1 MEVLETFMSKDQ
13 IRKLSPYQHVRLRT
27 TVYYGSTA
35 LHTQPVLDFTSERAC
50 VKDYSW
56 VPAVFTSAREVWDNA
71 LDEVIAHG
79 HGSKIEISYDPETM
93 TFSVEDDGRG
103 IPIDW
108 DEQHQ
113 MHKATLALS
122 ELMSGRNFD
131 ERTNTA
137 GMNGIGASGVN
148 YCSEYFHVDIH
159 RDDQRF
165 QQKFTEGSEIF
176 GDSLQIGKPK
186 ITAKQSKSGTKITFK
201 LSGTVFKDL
210 TLPEQFLK
218 SRIIEIACANPS
230 VKFKYNGEAI
240 RARKGSQA
248 LFAGYEPIIVDV
260 NLEEKQFASE
270 FILVPNFTQMGDMSH
285 SLVNNIPVFNGGTQ
299 IDSFKKYFVTNLLN
313 SLTRESK
320 RRGLTPNRSDVM
332 ETMLIYNVTNMLKPD
347 FDSQSKTR
355 LINEEVETYIKAA
368 LDDEK
373 LYKKLLRD
381 NKTWIDQIYERC
393 AARTQKKDD
402 AETAKLARKVLRT
415 KVPKLMDATGKDRT
429 KCILLIAEGD
439 SAVSSVSAVRDPEV
453 HGGLPLRG
461 KILNVRGESNKTILD
476 NSICQ
481 DIMSSIGLTLGA
493 KVKRDELRYGQVWIT
508 CDADTDGANI
518 MALLTNFFYL
528 HWPELFDANLPA
540 FFLVFSTP
548 FIIQEDKKKQ
558 RHYWYSDDW
567 QNYNGDDWKGCVKP
581 TRAKGLGSLEEV
593 DWVNS
598 LAKPR
603 LIPLTDDG
611 KLEDTLRLIFDKTL
625 ADSRKE
631 WMSI

>member
-1 MEVLETFMSKDQ
+1 MAKDE
-13 IRKLSPYQHVRLRT
+13 IKRLTPYQHVRLRGT
-27 TVYYGSTA
+27 MYLGSTA
-35 LHTQPVLDFTSERAC
+35 PHTQQTLDFTGEKATL
-50 VKDYSW
+50 KEFTW
-56 VPAVFTSAREVWDNA
+56 VPAVATCAREIWENS

-79 HGSKIEISYDPETM
+79 HGSKIEVTYDPVTM
-93 TFSVEDDGRG
+93 TFTVGDDGRG

-108 DEQHQ
+108 DEQHN
-113 MHKATLALS
+113 MHKVTLALS
-122 ELMSGRNFD
+122 ELMAGRNFE
-131 ERTNTA
+131 ERGNTA

-148 YCSEYFHVDIH
+148 YCSEYFVVDVH
-159 RDDQRF
+159 RDGKRFLQRF
-165 QQKFTEGSEIF
+165 EEGNEIF
-176 GDSLQIGKPK
+176 GDALQVHAPK
-186 ITAKQSKSGTKITFK
+186 ITSKQGKSGTKITFK
-201 LSGTVFKDL
+201 LSATVFKDL
-210 TLPEQFLK
+210 TLPEPFLK
-218 SRIIEIACANPS
+218 SRLIEIAYANPD
-230 VKFKYNGEAI
+230 VKFKYNGEWI
-240 RARKGSQA
+240 RTRKGSQA
-248 LFAGYEPIIVDV
+248 LFAGYEPVVISADV
-260 NLEEKQFASE
+260 PDKQFESE
-270 FILVPNFTQMGDMSH
+270 FILVPNFVESGDASH
-285 SLVNNIPVFNGGTQ
+285 SLVNNIPVLNGGTQ
-299 IDSFKKYFVTNLLN
+299 IDAFRKHFVTNLLN
-313 SLTRESK
+313 NLTRESK
-320 RRGLTPNRSDVM
+320 RRGLTPNRSDVL
-332 ETMLIYNVTNMLKPD
+332 ETVLIYNVTRMLKPD

-355 LINEEVETYIKAA
+355 LINEEVETYIRAA
-368 LDDEK
+368 LDDDK
-373 LYKKLLRD
+373 LYKKIVRD
-381 NKTWIDQIYERC
+381 HKAWIDSIYDRC

-439 SAVSSVSAVRDPEV
+439 SAVSSVSAVRDPEI

-476 NSICQ
+476 NAICQ

-528 HWPELFDANLPA
+528 HWPELFDPALPA

-567 QNYNGDDWKGCVKP
+567 HTYNGDDWKGCAKP

-611 KLEDTLRLIFDKTL
+611 KLDDTLKLIFDKTL
-625 ADSRKE
+625 ADSRKT

>member
-1 MEVLETFMSKDQ
+1 MNDQ

-27 TVYYGSTA
+27 TVYYGSTTA
-35 LHTQPVLDFTSERAC
+35 HTQPVLDFTNDKAQVQEFT
-50 VKDYSW
+50 W
-56 VPAVFTSAREVWDNA
+56 VPAVFTAAREVWDNA
-71 LDEVIAHG
+71 LDEVVAHG
-79 HGSKIEISYDPETM
+79 HGSKIEITYDPVSM
-93 TFSVEDDGRG
+93 TFTVEDDGRG

-108 DEQHQ
+108 DADHK
-113 MHKATLALS
+113 MHKVTLALS

-148 YCSEYFHVDIH
+148 FCSEYFHVDIH
-159 RDDQRF
+159 RDGSRF
-165 QQKFTEGSEIF
+165 QQKFSEGNAVF
-176 GDSLQIGKPK
+176 GDALQIGKPK
-186 ITAKQSKSGTKITFK
+186 ITTKQAKSGTCITFK
-201 LSGTVFKDL
+201 LSSSVFKDV

-218 SRIIEIACANPS
+218 SRVIEIACANPN

-248 LFAGYEPIIVDV
+248 LFAGYEPVVISADV
-260 NLEEKQFASE
+260 PDKQFESE
-270 FILVPNFTQMGDMSH
+270 FILVPNFVQSGDMSH

-299 IDSFKKYFVTNLLN
+299 IDAFKKHFVSNLLN

-320 RRGLTPNRSDVM
+320 RRGLTPNRSDVL
-332 ETMLIYNVTNMLKPD
+332 ESVLIYNVTRMLKPD

-355 LINEEVETYIKAA
+355 LINEEVETYIRTA

-373 LYKKLLRD
+373 VYKKIVRD
-381 NKTWIDQIYERC
+381 HKSWIDSIYERC

-493 KVKRDELRYGQVWIT
+493 KVKRDDLRYGQVWIT

-528 HWPELFDANLPA
+528 HWPELFDPTLPA

-558 RHYWYSDDW
+558 RHYWYSDDCD
-567 QNYNGDDWKGCVKP
+567 QYNPDDWKGCAKA

-611 KLEDTLRLIFDKTL
+611 KLEDTLKLIFDKTL

>member
-1 MEVLETFMSKDQ
+1 MAKDE
-13 IRKLSPYQHVRLRT
+13 IKKLSPYQHVRLRT
-27 TVYYGSTA
+27 TVYYGSTT
-35 LHTQPVLDFTSERAC
+35 LHTQPVLDFTQEKAC
-50 VKDYSW
+50 VKEYSW

-71 LDEVIAHG
+71 LDEVVAHG
-79 HGSKIEISYDPETM
+79 HGTKIDITFDPDTM

-108 DEQHQ
+108 DEDHK
-113 MHKATLALS
+113 MHKVTLALS

-148 YCSEYFHVDIH
+148 YCSEFFNVDIH
-159 RDDQRF
+159 RGGKRF
-165 QQKFTEGSEIF
+165 QQNFSEGNPMF
-176 GDSLQIGKPK
+176 GDSLQIGEPK
-186 ITAKQSKSGTKITFK
+186 ITSKQGKTGTKITFK
-201 LSGTVFKDL
+201 LSASVFKVL
-210 TLPEQFLK
+210 TLSAEFLR
-218 SRIIEIACANPS
+218 SRIVEIACANPTI
-230 VKFKYNGEAI
+230 KFKFNGELI
-240 RARKGSQA
+240 KARKGSHS
-248 LFAGYEPIIVDV
+248 LFAGYEPIVINMDLVD
-260 NLEEKQFASE
+260 KQFASE
-270 FILVPNFTQMGDMSH
+270 FILVPNFTDGADMSH

-299 IDSFKKYFVTNLLN
+299 IDSFKKYFVSNLLN
-313 SLTRESK
+313 NLTRESK

-332 ETMLIYNVTNMLKPD
+332 ETLLIYNVTNMLKPD

-355 LINEEVETYIKAA
+355 LINEEVEAYIRTA

-373 LYKKLLRD
+373 LYKKILRD
-381 NKTWIDQIYERC
+381 NKIWIDQIYARC

-402 AETAKLARKVLRT
+402 ADTAKLARKVLRT

-429 KCILLIAEGD
+429 QCILLIAEGD
-439 SAVSSVSAVRDPEV
+439 SAVSSVSAVRDPEI

-528 HWPELFDANLPA
+528 HWPELFDPTLPA

>member
-1 MEVLETFMSKDQ
+1 MYL
-13 IRKLSPYQHVRLRT
+13 
-27 TVYYGSTA
+27 GSTA
-35 LHTQPVLDFTSERAC
+35 LHTQQTLDFTGDRPTAKEFN
-50 VKDYSW
+50 W
-56 VPAVFTSAREVWDNA
+56 VPAVFCCVREVWENA
-71 LDEVIAHG
+71 LDEVVAHG
-79 HGSKIEISYDPETM
+79 HGSKIDITFDAETM

-108 DEQHQ
+108 DDDHK

-148 YCSEYFHVDIH
+148 YCSEFFNVDIH
-159 RDDQRF
+159 RGGKRF
-165 QQKFTEGSEIF
+165 QQNFTEGNAMF
-176 GDSLQIGKPK
+176 GDSLQMGDPK
-186 ITAKQSKSGTKITFK
+186 ITSKQGKTGTKITFK
-201 LSGTVFKDL
+201 LSASVFKVL
-210 TLPEQFLK
+210 TLSADFLR
-218 SRIIEIACANPS
+218 SRIVEIACANPTI
-230 VKFKYNGEAI
+230 KFKFNGELI
-240 RARKGSQA
+240 KARKGSNS
-248 LFAGYEPIIVDV
+248 LFVGYEPIVINMD
-260 NLEEKQFASE
+260 LADKQFASE
-270 FILVPNFTQMGDMSH
+270 FILVPNFTDGADMSH

-299 IDSFKKYFVTNLLN
+299 IDSFKRYFVTNLLN
-313 SLTRESK
+313 HLTRESK

-355 LINEEVETYIKAA
+355 LINEEVEAYIRTA
-368 LDDEK
+368 LDDDK
-373 LYKKLLRD
+373 LYKKILRD
-381 NKTWIDQIYERC
+381 NKSWIDQVYARC

-476 NSICQ
+476 NAICQ

-493 KVKRDELRYGQVWIT
+493 RVKRDELRYGQVWIT

-528 HWPELFDANLPA
+528 HWPELFDPTLPA

-567 QNYNGDDWKGCVKP
+567 NTYRIEDWKGCVKA

-598 LAKPR
+598 LEKPR
-603 LIPLTDDG
+603 LIPLVDDG
-611 KLEDTLRLIFDKTL
+611 KLEETLKLIFDKTL

>member
-1 MEVLETFMSKDQ
+1 MAKDE
-13 IRKLSPYQHVRLRT
+13 IKKLSPYQHVRLRT
-27 TVYYGSTA
+27 TVYYGSTT
-35 LHTQPVLDFTSERAC
+35 LHTQPVLDFTQEKAC
-50 VKDYSW
+50 VKEYSW

-71 LDEVIAHG
+71 LDEVVAHG
-79 HGSKIEISYDPETM
+79 HGTKIDITFDPDTM

-108 DEQHQ
+108 DEDHK
-113 MHKATLALS
+113 MHKVTLALS

-148 YCSEYFHVDIH
+148 YCSEFFNVDIH
-159 RDDQRF
+159 RDGKRF
-165 QQKFTEGSEIF
+165 QQNFTEGNPMF
-176 GDSLQIGKPK
+176 GDSLQIGEPK
-186 ITAKQSKSGTKITFK
+186 ITSKQGKTGTKITFK
-201 LSGTVFKDL
+201 LSTSVFKVL
-210 TLPEQFLK
+210 TLSAEFLR
-218 SRIIEIACANPS
+218 SRIVEIACANPMI
-230 VKFKYNGEAI
+230 KFKFNGELI
-240 RARKGSQA
+240 KARKGSHS
-248 LFAGYEPIIVDV
+248 LFAGYEPIVINMDLVD
-260 NLEEKQFASE
+260 KQFASE
-270 FILVPNFTQMGDMSH
+270 FILVPNFTDSADMSH

-299 IDSFKKYFVTNLLN
+299 IDSFKKYFVSNLLN
-313 SLTRESK
+313 NLTRESK

-332 ETMLIYNVTNMLKPD
+332 ETLLIYNVTNMLKPD

-355 LINEEVETYIKAA
+355 LINEEVEAYIRTA

-373 LYKKLLRD
+373 LYKKILRD
-381 NKTWIDQIYERC
+381 NKSWIDQIYARC

-402 AETAKLARKVLRT
+402 ADTAKLARKVLRT

-528 HWPELFDANLPA
+528 HWPELFDPNLPA

-567 QNYNGDDWKGCVKP
+567 QNYNGDDWKGCAKA

-611 KLEDTLRLIFDKTL
+611 KLEETLKLIFDKTL
-625 ADSRKE
+625 ADARKT

>member
-1 MEVLETFMSKDQ
+1 MPKDD
-13 IRKLSPYQHVRLRT
+13 IKRLTPYQHVRLRT
-27 TVYYGSTA
+27 PMYLGSTT
-35 LHTQPVLDFTSERAC
+35 LHTQQTLDFSGEQSAAREF
-50 VKDYSW
+50 SW
-56 VPAVFTSAREVWDNA
+56 VPAVFCCVREIWENS
-71 LDEVIAHG
+71 LDEVVAHG
-79 HGSKIEISYDPETM
+79 HGSKIEITYDPATM
-93 TFSVEDDGRG
+93 TFTVEDDGRG

-108 DEQHQ
+108 DADHN
-113 MHKATLALS
+113 MHKVTLALS

-148 YCSEYFHVDIH
+148 FCSEYFHVDIH
-159 RDDQRF
+159 RDGLRF
-165 QQKFTEGSEIF
+165 QQKFSEGNAVF
-176 GDSLQIGKPK
+176 GDALQIGKPK
-186 ITAKQSKSGTKITFK
+186 ITTKQAKSGTCITFK
-201 LSGTVFKDL
+201 LSPHVFKDV

-218 SRIIEIACANPS
+218 SRVIEIACANPN

-248 LFAGYEPIIVDV
+248 LFAGYDPVVISADV
-260 NLEEKQFASE
+260 PDKQFESE
-270 FILVPNFTQMGDMSH
+270 FILVPNFVQSGDMSH

-299 IDSFKKYFVTNLLN
+299 IDAFKKHFVANLLN

-320 RRGLTPNRSDVM
+320 RRGLTPNRSDVL
-332 ETMLIYNVTNMLKPD
+332 ESVLIYNVTRMLKPD

-355 LINEEVETYIKAA
+355 LINEEVETYIRTA
-368 LDDEK
+368 LDDDK
-373 LYKKLLRD
+373 LYKKISRD
-381 NKTWIDQIYERC
+381 HKSWIDSIYERC

-402 AETAKLARKVLRT
+402 AETAKMARKVLRT
-415 KVPKLMDATGKDRT
+415 RVPKLMDATGKDRT
-429 KCILLIAEGD
+429 KCILAICEGD
-439 SAVSSVSAVRDPEV
+439 SALSMMSAVRDPEV

-493 KVKRDELRYGQVWIT
+493 RVKRDDLRYGQVWIT

-528 HWPELFDANLPA
+528 HWPELFDPALPA

-567 QNYNGDDWKGCVKP
+567 HTYNGDDWKGCPKA
-581 TRAKGLGSLEEV
+581 TRAKGLGSLQEE
-593 DWVNS
+593 DWLNS
-598 LAKPR
+598 LYNPR
-603 LIPLTDDG
+603 LIPITDDG
-611 KLEDTLRLIFDKTL
+611 KLEDTLKLIFDKTL
-625 ADSRKE
+625 ADSRKT